1 MPPRTPAAAQR
12 LGAVLS
18 PVIPQVAALMRQ
30 RPDGLSLA
38 QGMVS
43 WGPPQAVVEAMAEA
57 LAGPPED
64 LHRYGP
70 MAGDGALLEAV
81 RRELVEQRGL
91 DLTESTLLVTAG
103 SNMAFH
109 AVVQTVCDRGDEV
122 LVPLPWYFNH
132 AMAIQLAGGVPV
144 PVAGGLVPDPD
155 RLAAAIGPRTRAI
168 VTVSPN
174 NPSGVVIPPAVL
186 AEINRLCADHGLL
199 HLSDEAYAAFVHG
212 PVPHH
217 SPGAAPG
224 SSAHTASFF
233 SLSKSHGMAGWRIGY
248 AAVPRSLRDPLT
260 KVQDTV
266 LICPPRLTQRAA
278 VAALAAGPAWVAE
291 RVAAL
296 QPRRRQLLEAVA
308 QAEGLTLAGDR
319 EAGREGLREPDGAF
333 YALVEAPWEGD
344 ETQLLEHL
352 VLGHGVAA
360 LPGGAFGLPP
370 RAGRVTLRLSYGL
383 LGEAELAEAMAR
395 LEQALLPGAPGP
407 A

>member
-18 PVIPQVAALMRQ
+18 PVIPQVAALLRQ

-43 WGPPQAVVEAMAEA
+43 WGPPPAVGAAVATA
-57 LAGPPED
+57 LAGPPQE
-64 LHRYGP
+64 LHRYGA

-81 RRELVEQRGL
+81 RRELAEQRGL
-91 DLTESTLLVTAG
+91 DLAESTLLVTAG
-103 SNMAFH
+103 SNMAFY
-109 AVVQTVCDRGDEV
+109 AVVQALCDPGDEV
-122 LVPLPWYFNH
+122 LLPLPWYFNH

-144 PVAGGLVPDPD
+144 PVAAGLVPDPA
-155 RLAAAIGPRTRAI
+155 RLAAAIGPRARAI

-186 AEINRLCADHGLL
+186 TAINRLCADHGLL

-212 PVPHH
+212 QMPHH

-266 LICPPRLTQRAA
+266 LICPPRLTQAA
-278 VAALAAGPAWVAE
+278 AAAALAAGPGWVAE
-291 RVAAL
+291 RVRSL
-296 QPRRRQLLEAVA
+296 QPRRRQLLAAVA
-308 QAEGLTLAGDR
+308 QAEGLALAG
-319 EAGREGLREPDGAF
+319 EPAGAQEPEGAF
-333 YALVEAPWEGD
+333 YALVEAPWGGD
-344 ETQLLEHL
+344 EVQLLEHL

-395 LEQALLPGAPGP
+395 LGRALRPDAP
-407 A
+407 AMA

>member
-18 PVIPQVAALMRQ
+18 PVIPQVAALLRQ

-43 WGPPQAVVEAMAEA
+43 WGPPPAVGAAVATA
-57 LAGPPED
+57 LAGPPQE
-64 LHRYGP
+64 LHRYGA

-81 RRELVEQRGL
+81 RRELAEQRGL
-91 DLTESTLLVTAG
+91 DLAESTLLVTAG
-103 SNMAFH
+103 SNMAFY
-109 AVVQTVCDRGDEV
+109 AVVQALCDPGDEV
-122 LVPLPWYFNH
+122 LLPLPWYFNH

-144 PVAGGLVPDPD
+144 PVAAGLVPDPA

-174 NPSGVVIPPAVL
+174 NPSGVVIPQAVL
-186 AEINRLCADHGLL
+186 TAINRLCAHHGLL

-217 SPGAAPG
+217 SPGSAPG
-224 SSAHTASFF
+224 SGAHTASVF

-248 AAVPRSLRDPLT
+248 AAVPRALGDALT

-266 LICPPRLTQRAA
+266 LICPPRLTQAA
-278 VAALAAGPAWVAE
+278 AAAALAAGPGWVAE
-291 RVAAL
+291 RVRSL
-296 QPRRRQLLEAVA
+296 QPRRRQLLAAVA
-308 QAEGLTLAGDR
+308 QAEGLALAG
-319 EAGREGLREPDGAF
+319 EPAGAQEPEGAF
-333 YALVEAPWEGD
+333 YALVEAPWGGD
-344 ETQLLEHL
+344 EAQLLEHL

-395 LEQALLPGAPGP
+395 LGRALRPDAP
-407 A
+407 AMA